1 MFFFEAKRFII
12 VILGALLN
20 AMALNF
26 FLIQAN
32 VYASGF
38 TGIAQLSASFA
49 QDFMGVNISTGVLL
63 ALLNIPVII
72 LGWFKVGKG
81 FTIYSII
88 SVAFTTIFLETIPF
102 VKFSEE
108 ILLNAV
114 FGGLLSGIGVGISLK
129 WGASIGG
136 MDIIAMILSRIK
148 DRPIGIYFLVM
159 NAMIIFFAGWLY
171 DPEKAL
177 FTLVTLYVTTRV
189 IDALH
194 TRHNKLTAMIVSTKG
209 DSLTKSIHSRMVR
222 GITRIPAKGAFTGED
237 REMLF
242 MVITRYELYDLE
254 QIVKDTDPNAF
265 VNIVQ
270 TTGVFGFFRK
280 DED

>member
-1 MFFFEAKRFII
+1 
-12 VILGALLN
+12 
-20 AMALNF
+20 
-26 FLIQAN
+26 
-32 VYASGF
+32 
-38 TGIAQLSASFA
+38 
-49 QDFMGVNISTGVLL
+49 
-63 ALLNIPVII
+63 
-72 LGWFKVGKG
+72 
-81 FTIYSII
+81 
-88 SVAFTTIFLETIPF
+88 
-102 VKFSEE
+102 
-108 ILLNAV
+108 
-114 FGGLLSGIGVGISLK
+114 
-129 WGASIGG
+129 
-136 MDIIAMILSRIK
+136 
-148 DRPIGIYFLVM
+148 M

>member
-1 MFFFEAKRFII
+1 MKQSDLSR
-12 VILGALLN
+12 ILGALLN

-129 WGASIGG
+129 WGASTGG